1 MIMCLHIHVVKRD
14 EERLYLKNENCFANT
29 FTMRLMS
36 FFVAGRKVED
46 IAMQIPFRIKSVNM
60 I

>member
-1 MIMCLHIHVVKRD
+1 MFAHSKKGGRATLP
-14 EERLYLKNENCFANT
+14 EENENCFANT

-36 FFVAGRKVED
+36 FFVAKRKVED